1 MAQGTALDRLHNYP
15 QKLDENESPDNM
27 AFNNMQKATSNNSDK
42 MFTESEYNINATHK
56 ERMSYDKEAYKFM
69 QKMFQED
76 QAKNPDIKDWDF
88 DRYLKNVS
96 SSYLSEKFT
105 HSRKGDPDFY
115 SKAGDM
121 LRSVYSDDVDQLK
134 LSARNVS
141 AQISEAYKPNLEKDD
156 YKERA
161 KAARDRSNVSIK
173 APEAEQ
179 Y

>member
-1 MAQGTALDRLHNYP
+1 MAEY
-15 QKLDENESPDNM
+15 DNK
-27 AFNNMQKATSNNSDK
+27 AFNNMQKATAGASDK

-56 ERMSYDKEAYKFM
+56 ERKDYDTQAYKYLRSLYN
-69 QKMFQED
+69 ED
-76 QAKNPDIKDWDF
+76 IEKNPDIKDWDF
-88 DRYLKNVS
+88 DRYLSNLKN
-96 SSYLSEKFT
+96 SYLEEKFIN
-105 HSRKGDPDFY
+105 SKEGDPDY
-115 SKAGDM
+115 YGKAGAM